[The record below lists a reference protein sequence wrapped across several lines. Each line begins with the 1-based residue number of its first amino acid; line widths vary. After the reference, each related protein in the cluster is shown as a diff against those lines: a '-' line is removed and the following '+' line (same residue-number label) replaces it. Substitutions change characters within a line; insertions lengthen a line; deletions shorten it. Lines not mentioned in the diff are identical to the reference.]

1 MDFMDL
7 VIFPFH
13 DYKKWIKEG
22 FRTRD
27 AHLFQS
33 LKENSKVNRIIIFN
47 RPVSIVEATLRKGW
61 ITSKDNIIFNKKNLA
76 IQEISPNIFVV
87 DMLIYDLSVI
97 WLKKLWWKKVYEHDD
112 VIKKITFSINYLNSY
127 KPNILIQNPMCSPII
142 ERVEFSS
149 SIFDAIDNWLEHPQM
164 NSYYDE
170 IKKSYLVLDKNVDVI
185 TMVSKSLEKIFN
197 RKNNIFWIPNGVDF
211 TYFHVNE
218 TFNDPIS
225 LGYAGK
231 IQSRLDFKLIE
242 KVLMSFPDVVCHFF
256 GPVFECQ
263 NEVAKLKKTYKN
275 AFFYGDIHYDELP
288 MYFDKFDI
296 GIIPHKVNEFT
307 ESMNPLKLY
316 EFIRAGKPVVT
327 TKVAGVDK
335 VSDYVYISED
345 EEQFIANLNIVISE
359 IKLKNISTREISESL
374 SDTYSWDEKADEILS
389 LFGR

>member
-76 IQEISPNIFVV
+76 IQEISTNIFVV

-112 VIKKITFSINYLNSY
+112 VIKKISFSINYLNSY

-197 RKNNIFWIPNGVDF
+197 RRNNIF
-211 TYFHVNE
+211 
-218 TFNDPIS
+218 
-225 LGYAGK
+225 
-231 IQSRLDFKLIE
+231 
-242 KVLMSFPDVVCHFF
+242 
-256 GPVFECQ
+256 
-263 NEVAKLKKTYKN
+263 
-275 AFFYGDIHYDELP
+275 
-288 MYFDKFDI
+288 
-296 GIIPHKVNEFT
+296 
-307 ESMNPLKLY
+307 
-316 EFIRAGKPVVT
+316 
-327 TKVAGVDK
+327 
-335 VSDYVYISED
+335 
-345 EEQFIANLNIVISE
+345 
-359 IKLKNISTREISESL
+359 
-374 SDTYSWDEKADEILS
+374 
-389 LFGR
+389 